1 MLRVFALLLVAAFAL
16 AAPPAPGPQFVLHAE
31 RASQDDL
38 ELGGELIGV
47 PAGET
52 RYARYED
59 LLRLPQET
67 HTVSDDTNFPHGTQ
81 VTGVPLDELARR
93 FAVNSNEAL
102 VVAIADDK
110 YRANYPRDYI
120 ADHHPLLVLRLNGKP
135 REGWPPSEVGGPLG
149 PYLISHP
156 VFKPSFKVLSHE
168 DEPQI
173 PYGVVRIE
181 FRRESI
187 VFGAI
192 RPRIAPDPSS
202 QVAQGYII
210 ARQDCF
216 RCHNSGAEGGTKAGR
231 SWMQVGEMA
240 MNDPLRF
247 RAMIHDPKSVLPDA
261 KSPAQPDYDNATLDA
276 LTAYFRTFSHLA
288 SRPGGK
294 PTP

>member
-1 MLRVFALLLVAAFAL
+1 MRTSRKFLTASFASSSAASRSSSAQFA
-16 AAPPAPGPQFVLHAE
+16 
-31 RASQDDL
+31 RAS
-38 ELGGELIGV
+38 
-47 PAGET
+47 
-52 RYARYED
+52 
-59 LLRLPQET
+59 LRT
-67 HTVSDDTNFPHGTQ
+67 
-81 VTGVPLDELARR
+81 
-93 FAVNSNEAL
+93 
-102 VVAIADDK
+102 
-110 YRANYPRDYI
+110 
-120 ADHHPLLVLRLNGKP
+120 
-135 REGWPPSEVGGPLG
+135 
-149 PYLISHP
+149 
-156 VFKPSFKVLSHE
+156 
-168 DEPQI
+168 
-173 PYGVVRIE
+173 
-181 FRRESI
+181 
-187 VFGAI
+187 
-192 RPRIAPDPSS
+192 PDS